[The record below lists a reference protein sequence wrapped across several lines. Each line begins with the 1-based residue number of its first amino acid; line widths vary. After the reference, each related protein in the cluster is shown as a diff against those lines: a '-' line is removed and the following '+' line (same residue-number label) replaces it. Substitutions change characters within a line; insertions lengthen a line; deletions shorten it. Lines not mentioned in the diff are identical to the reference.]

1 MNTHNFVII
10 LHGPTGVG
18 KTDCADYLASGLP
31 VEFVNSDMGQ
41 LYVPLTIGTAKP
53 NWRSSDTP
61 HHLFDVLDEPE
72 YFSVS
77 KYREKLKQI
86 LKAIWNK
93 QKIPLIIGGSSYY
106 VTALFFPP
114 YFASATQLATQAS
127 PTAMPGTAPGRPAS
141 ENLENMSNEDL
152 WEKLHEIDP
161 ERANQI
167 DPSDRYRVER
177 ALDIWRSTG
186 TKPSEYVPLYDPIA
200 DYYFIW
206 ITRDRDELYQRI
218 NERVVAMMD
227 DGWIEEVKG
236 LQATEWEPFLHK
248 KKIIGYAEILDY
260 LDGKIPY
267 NTMISAIRKRTR
279 NYAKRQITFW
289 RMLKKKLETSLE
301 TENVGHR
308 TRCAIDT
315 VNLTNSTIERY
326 SEQLKHRVNKLLS

>member
-18 KTDCADYLASGLP
+18 KTECADHIASVLP

-53 NWRSSDTP
+53 DWRSSDTP
-61 HHLFDVLDEPE
+61 HHLFDILDAPE
-72 YFSVS
+72 LFSVKS
-77 KYREKLKQI
+77 YRTKLEGVLQ
-86 LKAIWNK
+86 AIWAK

-114 YFASATQLATQAS
+114 YFASATQLAS
-127 PTAMPGTAPGRPAS
+127 KGTPVSGNLEHLS
-141 ENLENMSNEDL
+141 SNEELWENL
-152 WEKLHEIDP
+152 HGIDP

-167 DPSDRYRVER
+167 DPSDRYRIER
-177 ALDIWRSTG
+177 ALDIWQSTG
-186 TKPSEYVPLYDPIA
+186 TKPSDYAPVYDPIA

-218 NERVVAMMD
+218 NERVEAMIHE
-227 DGWIEEVKG
+227 GWIEEVKG
-236 LQATEWEPFLHK
+236 LRGTKWEPFLRK
-248 KKIIGYAEILDY
+248 KKIIGYTEILDY
-260 LDGKIPY
+260 VDGKIPY
-267 NTMISAIRKRTR
+267 NKMISATQKRTR

-289 RMLKKKLETSLE
+289 RMLKKKLESALKTKDA
-301 TENVGHR
+301 GHR
-308 TRCAIDT
+308 LRCAIDT

-326 SEQLKHRVNKLLS
+326 SEQLEHKVKKLLS